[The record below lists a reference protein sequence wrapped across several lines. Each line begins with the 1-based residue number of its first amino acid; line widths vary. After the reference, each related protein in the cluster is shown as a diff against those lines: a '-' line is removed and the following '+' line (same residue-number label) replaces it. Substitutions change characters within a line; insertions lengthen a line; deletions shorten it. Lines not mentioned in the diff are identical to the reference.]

1 MMPMYGQMM
10 AIFDGLQL
18 ILFVLSVLLLLAEIV
33 VLRKGKGLS
42 PMVSLLLITGAGGC
56 RRYRAGRL
64 LAGWCAGQRL
74 QPDGERV
81 WFAAGSGDA
90 CCRIF
95 RDGCQPGA
103 YPELADREVWQ
114 GLIGK

>member
-42 PMVSLLLITGAGGC
+42 PMVSLLLKSEAK
-56 RRYRAGRL
+56 R
-64 LAGWCAGQRL
+64 
-74 QPDGERV
+74 
-81 WFAAGSGDA
+81 S
-90 CCRIF
+90 
-95 RDGCQPGA
+95 
-103 YPELADREVWQ
+103 
-114 GLIGK
+114 